1 MPGDSLH
8 INNKAVAQNTFDA
21 IVVGSGISG
30 GWAAK
35 ELCEKGLKT
44 LVLERGRNVE
54 HIKDYPTA
62 TKAPWEFDHR
72 GSLSE
77 QMKQEQHIQVRGF
90 CNETNRHFF
99 VNDLEHPY
107 TQVKPY
113 DWIRGYHVGGRSLMW
128 GRQCYRWSDI
138 DFAANANDGNGVD
151 WPIRYKDI
159 AAWYSYVE
167 QFVGISGSVENLPQ
181 LPDGEFLPPM
191 EMNCLEQHVAESMKT
206 NFSDGRRMII
216 GRVANLTKGL
226 HGRGPC
232 QFRNMCDRGCPF
244 TGYFSSNGATLPAA
258 NATGNLTLRPFS
270 IVVDV
275 IFDKDTQ
282 KAKGIR
288 IIDAETMKTEEF
300 FAKVIFLNAS
310 TIGST
315 AILLN
320 SVSDAHPNGLGNSSD
335 QLGRNLMDHHYHV
348 GASATYEGFK
358 DSYVYGRRA
367 NGIYVPRFRNINEST
382 KQKDYLRGFGYQGGG
397 YRGRVND
404 LEGIGASMKEQLQ
417 EPGDWGFWIGGW
429 GEQLPHPDN
438 RMTLSK
444 DKKDK
449 WGLPLVDIDAEWKA
463 NELAMRKDMMN
474 SAAEILEKAGCKN
487 INTFDDPYANPGLCI
502 HEMGTARMGRDPKS
516 SVLNE
521 WNQVWDCKNVF
532 VTDGACMTS
541 SANQNPSVTYMA
553 LTARAADYAV
563 RELKKGNL

>member
-8 INNKAVAQNTFDA
+8 INNRAIAQNTFDA

-35 ELCEKGLKT
+35 ELCGKGLKT

-62 TKAPWEFDHR
+62 TMAPWELEHR
-72 GSLSE
+72 GSMSQ
-77 QMKQEQHIQVRGF
+77 QMRQEQHIQVRGF

-107 TQVKPY
+107 TQIKPY

-128 GRQCYRWSDI
+128 GRQCYRWSDL
-138 DFAANANDGNGVD
+138 DFEANAIDGHGVD
-151 WPIRYKDI
+151 WPIRYADI
-159 AAWYSYVE
+159 APWYSYVE
-167 QFVGISGSVENLPQ
+167 RFVGISGSVENLPQ

-191 EMNCLEQHVAESMKT
+191 EMNCLEKHVSESMQT
-206 NFSDGRRMII
+206 RFSDGRRMII

-232 QFRNMCDRGCPF
+232 QYRNMCDRGCPF

-275 IFDKDTQ
+275 LYDKDTQ
-282 KAKGIR
+282 KATGIR

-300 FAKVIFLNAS
+300 FAKIIFLNAS

-320 SVSDAHPNGLGNSSD
+320 STSDAHPNGLGNSSG

-348 GASATYEGFK
+348 GASATYEGFT

-367 NGIYVPRFRNINEST
+367 NGIYVPRFRNINAAT
-382 KQKDYLRGFGYQGGG
+382 KQQAYLRGFGYQGGA
-397 YRGRVND
+397 YRGRVSD
-404 LEGIGASMKEQLQ
+404 LEGIGSSLKEQLQ
-417 EPGDWGFWIGGW
+417 EPGEWGFWLGGW

-438 RMTLSK
+438 RVTLSK

-449 WGLPLVDIDAEWKA
+449 WGIPLVEIDAEWKE

-487 INTFDDPYANPGLCI
+487 ISTFDDPHANPGLCI
-502 HEMGTARMGRDPKS
+502 HEMGTARMGRDPKT
-516 SVLNE
+516 SVLNA
-521 WNQVWDCKNVF
+521 WNQLWDCKNVF

-563 RELKKGNL
+563 QELKKGNL